1 MLTISEVLWYDAQVL
16 SHWHMMAY
24 NESENTMHGIIILII
39 ILIFLLF
46 HWKILAILTDFAK
59 ENENNLSMRP
69 NNKMATVYCKIIT
82 DQ

>member
-1 MLTISEVLWYDAQVL
+1 MQIVIWRTSFIPLTHDGLQPIRKQNAWNYHTNYDTNISTISL
-16 SHWHMMAY
+16 
-24 NESENTMHGIIILII
+24 
-39 ILIFLLF
+39 
-46 HWKILAILTDFAK
+46 KILAILTDFAK